1 MAKKVLFFMS
11 GSIAGFKAC
20 QVISD
25 LKKLGTD
32 VQVVASPSTFE
43 FVGRASLEGLSGRQV
58 VSSLFEEGKMMD
70 HIHLM
75 RWADICVLCPATAN
89 TLNQF
94 ATGSGDSLLT
104 TFFLA
109 HDFKKPFLVFPAM
122 NTSMYDHPVTQ
133 RSIGQLKE
141 MGIQVFATNEG
152 NLACGEVG
160 SGRML
165 ESFEVTKL
173 VQANWGNV

>member
-25 LKKLGTD
+25 LKKLDTEI
-32 VQVVASPSTFE
+32 QVVASPSTFE
-43 FVGRASLEGLSGRQV
+43 FVGAASLEGLSGKPV
-58 VSSLFEEGKMMD
+58 ISSLFESGKMMD

-75 RWADICVLCPATAN
+75 RWADIIVLCPATAN

-94 ATGSGDSLLT
+94 AYGSGDSLLT

-122 NTSMYDHPVTQ
+122 NTSMYEHPVTQ
-133 RSIGQLKE
+133 RSIGMLKE
-141 MGIQVFATNEG
+141 MGLKIYATNEG

-165 ESFEVTKL
+165 EPFEITK
-173 VQANWGNV
+173 QIQQYWNPK

>member
-1 MAKKVLFFMS
+1 MS

-25 LKKLGTD
+25 LKKLNAE
-32 VQVVASPSTFE
+32 VQVVVSPSTFE
-43 FVGRASLEGLSGRQV
+43 FVGKASLEGLSGRPV
-58 VSSLFEEGKMMD
+58 ISSLFDEGKMMD
-70 HIHLM
+70 HIHKM
-75 RWADICVLCPATAN
+75 RWADIFVLCPATAN

-109 HDFKKPFLVFPAM
+109 YDFKKPFLVFPAM
-122 NTSMYDHPVTQ
+122 NTSMYEHPVTQ

-141 MGIQVFATNEG
+141 MGLQVFATNEG

-165 ESFEVTKL
+165 EAFEITKL
-173 VQANWGNV
+173 IETNWSKA